1 MTRLLAVLAVAPMAG
16 CQSPPLSPAQIASLD
31 YGPRPDNY
39 ESLVRDY
46 LKPRLNE
53 PDYALIEVKAGPSPL
68 YQTETLSR
76 ERQYGWAV
84 CAMVNE
90 RDWRGTYGELYPVVV
105 YIRNGKV
112 VAADG
117 GGLERAAGLR
127 YAEAQCKRLGY
138 NGF

>member
-1 MTRLLAVLAVAPMAG
+1 MTRLLAVLAVALMAG

-39 ESLVRDY
+39 ESLVRAY

-53 PDYALIEVKAGPSPL
+53 PEYALIEVKAGPSPL

-138 NGF
+138 SGF